1 MTPAPWQSRDMGIN
15 LEDHLDAEHLAV
27 LELLPG
33 DLLDLSDLTAARA
46 RISRSALTSS

>member
-1 MTPAPWQSRDMGIN
+1 MSIN

-33 DLLDLSDLTAARA
+33 DLLDFSVVTAARA
-46 RISRSALTSS
+46 RINEFIGSHACPRDA